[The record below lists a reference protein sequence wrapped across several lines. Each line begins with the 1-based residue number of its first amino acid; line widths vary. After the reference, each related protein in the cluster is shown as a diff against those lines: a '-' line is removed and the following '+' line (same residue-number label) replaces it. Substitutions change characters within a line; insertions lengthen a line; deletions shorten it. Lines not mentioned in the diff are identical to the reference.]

1 MVNKNMIFFIFLK
14 KFQNREFLLSCKTV
28 MATSSHFMLTEFDS
42 EPKIIGEIEFESHLK
57 HQENMQKDKR
67 KMSK

>member
-1 MVNKNMIFFIFLK
+1 
-14 KFQNREFLLSCKTV
+14 